1 MSTKTADADNTF
13 LTDIQTLRERARKS
27 LGEGAITPAYKGD
40 VKKAIDLL
48 QTVVA
53 TEIVC
58 TLRYQMNAIA
68 ASGINSESIAAE
80 FSKHAQEEQ
89 THMLWAA
96 ERIDQLGGV
105 PDMNPEGLAS
115 RSAAEYGKAGPLVDM
130 IKQNLVAERIAVEHY
145 RELIRYFSDKDPTTR
160 IMLERI
166 LAQEEEHATDMHDF
180 LEAHQG
186 RPFLKD

>member
-1 MSTKTADADNTF
+1 MATKTADAENTF
-13 LTDIQTLRERARKS
+13 LTDIQTLRERAKKS
-27 LGEGAITPAYKGD
+27 LEDGAVTPAYEGD
-40 VKKAIDLL
+40 VKTTIELL

-68 ASGINSESIAAE
+68 AAGINSESIAAE
-80 FSKHAQEEQ
+80 FAKHAQEEQ

-105 PDMNPEGLAS
+105 PDMNPEGLTT
-115 RSAAEYGKAGPLVDM
+115 RSAAEYGHAGTLVDM

-145 RELIRYFSDKDPTTR
+145 RELIRYFGDKDPTTR
-160 IMLERI
+160 IMLEKI

-186 RPFLKD
+186 RPFL

>member
-1 MSTKTADADNTF
+1 MPTATLEKENTF
-13 LTDIQTLRERARKS
+13 LTDIETLRARAKKS
-27 LGEGAITPAYKGD
+27 IGDGAVTPAYEGNVDKT
-40 VKKAIDLL
+40 IELL

-80 FSKHAQEEQ
+80 FAKHAQEEQ

-105 PDMNPEGLAS
+105 PDMNPAGLAT
-115 RSAAEYGKAGPLVDM
+115 RSAAEYGKPGNLVEM
-130 IKQNLVAERIAVEHY
+130 IKQNLIAERIAVEHY
-145 RELIRYFSDKDPTTR
+145 RELVRYFGDKDPTTR
-160 IMLERI
+160 IMLEKI

-180 LEAHQG
+180 LVAHEG
-186 RPFLKD
+186 TPFLKD

>member
-1 MSTKTADADNTF
+1 MATATLEKENTF
-13 LTDIQTLRERARKS
+13 LTDIETLRERAKKS
-27 LGEGAITPAYKGD
+27 IGDGAVTPAYEGNVEKT
-40 VKKAIDLL
+40 IELL

-68 ASGINSESIAAE
+68 ASGINSESVAAE

-105 PDMNPEGLAS
+105 PDMNPAGLTT
-115 RSAAEYGKAGPLVDM
+115 RSAAEYGHPGNLVDM
-130 IKQNLVAERIAVEHY
+130 IKQNLIAERIAVEHY
-145 RELIRYFSDKDPTTR
+145 RELVRYFGDKDPTTR
-160 IMLERI
+160 IMLEKI

-180 LEAHQG
+180 LVAHEG
-186 RPFLKD
+186 TPFLKD